1 MIGPAWARQTPLV
14 QSGVDSPGSHGPGQ
28 SGMGTPFSGIWVDT
42 QNVSIAGDTE
52 DTEAEKG
59 TDVEDQLLLRQ
70 VKGKDDIYVP

>member
-1 MIGPAWARQTPLV
+1 
-14 QSGVDSPGSHGPGQ
+14 
-28 SGMGTPFSGIWVDT
+28 MGTPFSGIWVDT